1 RSPRFVGCF
10 WGQACG
16 DLLGKVAQV
25 VECGG
30 DRLHGGQLLRRV
42 AMLSEELAPDFSGT
56 PPGVQTRRAQ
66 WRVCLALALDEGVD
80 SGSQMR
86 EIVFGAFATSGR
98 ASIETRKAALSLMR
112 AFAKG
117 APVPTQCAFRETL
130 APWPQF
136 FDGPRP

>member
-1 RSPRFVGCF
+1 
-10 WGQACG
+10 
-16 DLLGKVAQV
+16 
-25 VECGG
+25 
-30 DRLHGGQLLRRV
+30 
-42 AMLSEELAPDFSGT
+42 MLSEELAPDFSGT

-117 APVPTQCAFRETL
+117 APVPTQCAFRATL
-130 APWPQF
+130 TPWPQF
-136 FDGPRP
+136 FDGPRPKEPAGAPLERLGGLEEQSFERVGELHTDTSRMR